1 MKGVFYGF
9 MEIYK
14 TFSRLWYPH
23 VSTVTP
29 KFFLI
34 LTAANWIMITPIYKP
49 QREKKRRLER
59 KEMGIKMR
67 EKY

>member
-14 TFSRLWYPH
+14 TFSTIVVPSCFNSYAQ
-23 VSTVTP
+23 
-29 KFFLI
+29 FFFI

-49 QREKKRRLER
+49 QREQKKKIVKKRN
-59 KEMGIKMR
+59 GN
-67 EKY
+67 

>member
-14 TFSRLWYPH
+14 TFSTIVVPSCFNGY
-23 VSTVTP
+23 TQI
-29 KFFLI
+29 FFI

-49 QREKKRRLER
+49 QREKKRRL
-59 KEMGIKMR
+59 
-67 EKY
+67 